1 MSGPAIRDNNF
12 DLLRLVFAGSVFF
25 WHVHV
30 LTQAP
35 ALALFSHVFSAD
47 IAVKGFF
54 VISGYLVMMSYENS
68 SSLRDY
74 AEKRLRRIYPAY
86 AAIVLACALAGA
98 ALSALPPAGYFSADL
113 ARYIAANLAFLNFLA
128 PTLPG
133 VFEGQPQPAVN
144 GALWTLKIE
153 VMYYAF
159 VPVLAWMLAR
169 FGRWRVLAVLY
180 LLAAAWFAV
189 LGELHARSGVALWLQ
204 LQRQLPGQLGYFL
217 AGVALYFLRGRLE
230 GNWAAPVAAAV
241 ATLAALALAPYP
253 LLVILLEPL
262 ALGILVI
269 AASLGLPH
277 LGNFA
282 RFGDLSYGVYIVHFP
297 VLQVLVAAGLFASAP
312 WTGFWA
318 ALALVAVLSL
328 VSWHLVEKPFLA
340 RRSHYRRA
348 GAAALSRST
357 GT

>member
-1 MSGPAIRDNNF
+1 MRENNF
-12 DLLRLVFAGSVFF
+12 DLLRLMFAAVVFF
-25 WHVHV
+25 WHAYA
-30 LTQAP
+30 LSKAP
-35 ALALFSHVFSAD
+35 ALELFSHVFSAD

-68 SSLRDY
+68 ASLGDY
-74 AEKRLRRIYPAY
+74 AEKRVRRIYPAY
-86 AAIVLACALAGA
+86 AAVVLAA
-98 ALSALPPAGYFSADL
+98 AIAAVFLTSLPYTDYFGVDVV
-113 ARYIAANLAFLNFLA
+113 RYLAANLAFLNFLA

-133 VFEGQPQPAVN
+133 VFEGQAFAEVN

-159 VPVLAWMLAR
+159 VPVLAWLLAR
-169 FGRWRVLAVLY
+169 LGRWRVLAVLY
-180 LLAAAWFAV
+180 LLAAAWFV
-189 LGELHARSGVALWLQ
+189 VMGELHAHSGAKLWLQ

-217 AGVALYFLRGRLE
+217 VGVALYFLRDRLE
-230 GNWAAPVAAAV
+230 GRWAALAAV
-241 ATLAALALAPYP
+241 AVTMFAVLVAARNPVLA
-253 LLVILLEPL
+253 ILLEPM

-269 AASLGLPH
+269 GAALGLPH

-297 VLQVLVAAGLFASAP
+297 VLQALVAAGLFASAP
-312 WTGFWA
+312 WTGFCT
-318 ALALVAVLSL
+318 ALVLVTLLSL
-328 VSWHLVEKPFLA
+328 LSWHLVEKPFLG

-348 GAAALSRST
+348 GAAEVSRAT